1 MFYMQDPFYQLHWQQ
16 LSVPQLAQQ
25 QTEIW
30 LCQLQ
35 TKVPSI
41 AGNKW
46 LKLKYHIQQIQQ
58 HNKTGIVSFGGAFS
72 NHLLA
77 LAAAGQYFGFAT
89 VGIVRSHLTEP
100 ASPTLTQCQ
109 AMGMQLQLVAPA
121 QYRRYCQQ
129 AEQLARTAA
138 QHHLADIDTAT
149 PNDDWQQ
156 LYPDYL
162 LLPEGG
168 SAALAIPGV
177 AELQLQQTPAG
188 PAHLLVSACA
198 SGGTLAGLIAGQT
211 ARQAAGQTPA
221 AVLGIAV
228 VKDGSLADKIRLLLP
243 QTEHPCD
250 WQLWPEQSGKAYGKF
265 SQDTLQFCLQLA
277 SSQQIYTE
285 PVYTGKALHSLV
297 QWALQGRFAAGSRIA
312 FFHTGGLQGLAG
324 LASRGLL
331 NPTEQQ
337 QLTPQLSQAGRWE

>member
-1 MFYMQDPFYQLHWQQ
+1 MFYMQDPFYQLHWQP

-35 TKVPSI
+35 TRVPSI

-58 HNKTGIVSFGGAFS
+58 HNKTGILSFGGAFS

-89 VGIVRSHLTEP
+89 VGVVRSHLAEV
-100 ASPTLTQCQ
+100 ASPTLSQCQ
-109 AMGMQLQLVAPA
+109 ALGMQLHLVTPT
-121 QYRRYCQQ
+121 QYRHYCQQ
-129 AEQLARTAA
+129 AELAARMTN
-138 QHHLADIDTAT
+138 QQTLPTEDCDWRPCH
-149 PNDDWQQ
+149 WQQ
-156 LYPDYL
+156 RYPDYL

-177 AELQLQQTPAG
+177 AELALQQTPAG
-188 PAHLLVSACA
+188 AATWLVSASA
-198 SGGTLAGLIAGQT
+198 SGGTLAGLIAGQS
-211 ARQAAGQTPA
+211 ARQANGQSPA
-221 AVLGIAV
+221 SVLGIGV
-228 VKDGSLADKIRLLLP
+228 VKDASLADKIRQLLP
-243 QTEHPCD
+243 QTAPHCD
-250 WQLWPEQSGKAYGKF
+250 WQLWPEHSGKAYGKF
-265 SQDTLQFCLQLA
+265 SQATLQFCLQLA

-331 NPTEQQ
+331 SPAELQ
-337 QLTPQLSQAGRWE
+337 QLTPPA

>member
-1 MFYMQDPFYQLHWQQ
+1 
-16 LSVPQLAQQ
+16 LAQQ

-35 TKVPSI
+35 TRVPSI

-58 HNKTGIVSFGGAFS
+58 HNKSGIVSFGGAFS

-89 VGIVRSHLTEP
+89 VGVVRSHLAEP
-100 ASPTLTQCQ
+100 ASPTLSQCQ
-109 AMGMQLQLVAPA
+109 ALGMQLQLVAPA
-121 QYRRYCQQ
+121 QYRHYCQQ
-129 AEQLARTAA
+129 AEQVARMTHPQALPTAGS
-138 QHHLADIDTAT
+138 
-149 PNDDWQQ
+149 DWQPGHWPPCHWQ
-156 LYPDYL
+156 QRYPDYL

-177 AELQLQQTPAG
+177 AELQLHQTPAG
-188 PAHLLVSACA
+188 PANLLVSASA

-211 ARQAAGQTPA
+211 ARQAAGQPPA
-221 AVLGIAV
+221 TVLGIAV
-228 VKDGSLADKIRLLLP
+228 VKDASLADKIRLLLP
-243 QTEHPCD
+243 QTEPQCD
-250 WQLWPEQSGKAYGKF
+250 WQLWPEHSGKAYGKF

-331 NPTEQQ
+331 SPTELQ
-337 QLTPQLSQAGRWE
+337 QLTPPA

>member
-1 MFYMQDPFYQLHWQQ
+1 MQDPFYQLHWQQ

-35 TKVPSI
+35 TRVPSI

-89 VGIVRSHLTEP
+89 VGVVRSHLTEP
-100 ASPTLTQCQ
+100 ASPTLNQCQ
-109 AMGMQLQLVAPA
+109 ALGMQLQLVAPA
-121 QYRRYCQQ
+121 QYRHYCQQ
-129 AEQLARTAA
+129 AERVARMAHPQARPTA
-138 QHHLADIDTAT
+138 DC
-149 PNDDWQQ
+149 DWQQ
-156 LYPDYL
+156 RYPDYL

-177 AELQLQQTPAG
+177 AELALQQTPAG
-188 PAHLLVSACA
+188 PATLLVSASA

-211 ARQAAGQTPA
+211 ARQAAGQSPA

-228 VKDGSLADKIRLLLP
+228 VKDASLADKIRQLLP
-243 QTEHPCD
+243 QTGPHCD
-250 WQLWPEQSGKAYGKF
+250 WQLWPEHSGKAYGKF
-265 SQDTLQFCLQLA
+265 SQETLQFCLQLA

-331 NPTEQQ
+331 SPTELQ
-337 QLTPQLSQAGRWE
+337 QLTPPA

>member
-35 TKVPSI
+35 TRVPSI

-77 LAAAGQYFGFAT
+77 LAAAGHYFGFAT
-89 VGIVRSHLTEP
+89 VGVVRSHLAEP
-100 ASPTLTQCQ
+100 ASPTLRQCQ
-109 AMGMQLQLVAPA
+109 ALGMQLHLVAPA
-121 QYRRYCQQ
+121 QYRLYCQQ
-129 AEQLARTAA
+129 AEQIARMATQCDLPAA
-138 QHHLADIDTAT
+138 GCDWPPCH
-149 PNDDWQQ
+149 WQQ
-156 LYPDYL
+156 RYPDYL

-177 AELQLQQTPAG
+177 AELALHQTPAG
-188 PAHLLVSACA
+188 PATLLVSASA

-211 ARQAAGQTPA
+211 ARQAAGQSPA
-221 AVLGIAV
+221 SVLGIAV
-228 VKDGSLADKIRLLLP
+228 VKDASLADKIGLLLP
-243 QTEHPCD
+243 QGKAHCD
-250 WQLWPEQSGKAYGKF
+250 WQLWQEQSGKAYGKF

-277 SSQQIYTE
+277 SRQQIYTE

-297 QWALQGRFAAGSRIA
+297 QWAQQGRFAAGSRIA

-324 LASRGLL
+324 LASRDLL
-331 NPTEQQ
+331 SNAELQ
-337 QLTPQLSQAGRWE
+337 QLTPPV